1 MLLRLCLFAVL
12 FAYEE
17 CFQPPKPLLYSC
29 CLMCMMLLVECWF
42 VDKWARTGKE
52 ARVEFTRNERKKP
65 MKDQKLQHEKYSEC
79 IHRIMPD
86 FNAALSPV
94 LIFNLISCTQK
105 LLLIFIIFW
114 WFCNDIFIRL
124 HSFYTFF
131 CRLGNLWPSSPLRNS
146 ASLRGSLM
154 FIHLLPVIC

>member
-1 MLLRLCLFAVL
+1 MGCVVFYIVWKCVWMITCLTDLIYATTVMSVCSAICLWRVFPTPQTSPV
-12 FAYEE
+12 
-17 CFQPPKPLLYSC
+17 QNPSC

-79 IHRIMPD
+79 IHRIMPN
-86 FNAALSPV
+86 FNAVLSPV

-114 WFCNDIFIRL
+114 WFCIL
-124 HSFYTFF
+124 
-131 CRLGNLWPSSPLRNS
+131 
-146 ASLRGSLM
+146 
-154 FIHLLPVIC
+154 